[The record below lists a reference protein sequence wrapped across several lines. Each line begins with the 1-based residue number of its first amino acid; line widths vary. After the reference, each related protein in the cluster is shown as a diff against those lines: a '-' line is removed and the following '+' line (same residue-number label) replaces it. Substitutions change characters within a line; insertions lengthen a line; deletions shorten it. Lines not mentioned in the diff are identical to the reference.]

1 MAGQSSEVVQVARS
15 KGSGKKKRTS
25 GGSKGK
31 YRSATS
37 GRYVTAKHA
46 KSSPQTTVKESRA
59 GQFAE
64 RFIESHP
71 DTFHE
76 LSKR

>member
-1 MAGQSSEVVQVARS
+1 MV
-15 KGSGKKKRTS
+15 KKKKS
-25 GGSKGK
+25 GGKGK
-31 YRSATS
+31 YRSTIT

-46 KSSPQTTVKESRA
+46 RRSPRTTVKESRA
-59 GQFAE
+59 SKFAQSYIE
-64 RFIESHP
+64 RHP